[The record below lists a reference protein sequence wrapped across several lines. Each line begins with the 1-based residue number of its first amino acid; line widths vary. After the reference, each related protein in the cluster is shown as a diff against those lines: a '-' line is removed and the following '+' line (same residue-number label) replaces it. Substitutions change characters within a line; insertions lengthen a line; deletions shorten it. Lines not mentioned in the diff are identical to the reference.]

1 MKRIVNSTES
11 LSTVIG
17 ELRKTFKEIRYF
29 TVTINTGKKRTL
41 SQNAIVHA
49 WFLQISRETGE
60 YTPEDVKNLCKY
72 HFGLPILRGE
82 VDEEKNLTDSAIE
95 YNSHCEAVID
105 PLSYENRIKAMT
117 YYPCTS
123 FMTTKQL
130 NEFME
135 AIQNNFAG
143 RVNLEFPESTLS

>member
-82 VDEEKNLTDSAIE
+82 DEEYSA
-95 YNSHCEAVID
+95 HCEAVID

-143 RVNLEFPESTLS
+143 RVNLEFPESTLL

>member
-41 SQNAIVHA
+41 SQNSILHA
-49 WFLQISRETGE
+49 WFLQVSREEGE
-60 YTPEDVKNLCKY
+60 YTPEDVKNLCKF
-72 HFGLPILRGE
+72 HRGLPILRGD
-82 VDEEKNLTDSAIE
+82 DEDFNNL
-95 YNSHCEAVID
+95 CERIID
-105 PLSYENRIKAMT
+105 PLPYEDRVLAMT
-117 YYPCTS
+117 YLPVTS
-123 FMTTKQL
+123 IMTTNQL
-130 NEFME
+130 NEFLE
-135 AIQNNFAG
+135 AIQKNYAG